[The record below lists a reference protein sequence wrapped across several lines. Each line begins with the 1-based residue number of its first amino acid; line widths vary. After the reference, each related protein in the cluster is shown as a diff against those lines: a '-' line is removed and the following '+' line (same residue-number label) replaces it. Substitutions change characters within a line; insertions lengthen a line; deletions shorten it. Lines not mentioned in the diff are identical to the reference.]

1 MSDEIANILGLLRHT
16 YEKHAWHGPAVKEV
30 LENISAEQA
39 KTRLPG
45 THSIEE
51 LVAHMTAWRTF
62 VTRKLE
68 GDLDYKVADESNFP
82 TSISWPD
89 ALSDLDISQTRLLAA
104 VTSFDVSK
112 LHEKVAHA
120 NNDYTYYTLM
130 HGIIHHDLYHIGQ
143 IALIVKQ
150 TI

>member
-1 MSDEIANILGLLRHT
+1 MSDEIANIRGLLQRT
-16 YEKHAWHGPAVKEV
+16 YERHAWHGPAVKEV
-30 LENISAEQA
+30 LENINAEQA

-45 THSIEE
+45 THSIGE

-89 ALSDLDISQTRLLAA
+89 ALTELDVSQARLLAA
-104 VTSFDVSK
+104 LTAFDASR
-112 LHEKVAHA
+112 LHEKVANAHFE
-120 NNDYTYYTLM
+120 YTYYTLM

-143 IALIVKQ
+143 IALIRKQ